1 MEVDH
6 LFRTSFLLIG
16 NLGNYDLVCNYYG
29 SAEMLDTMQW
39 SGQQAFLQAT
49 NTTWNYN
56 GNVAGT
62 SRTANGLTF
71 VVVDNAGH
79 MVPHDQV

>member
-1 MEVDH
+1 
-6 LFRTSFLLIG
+6 
-16 NLGNYDLVCNYYG
+16 
-29 SAEMLDTMQW
+29 MLDTMQW

-56 GNVAGT
+56 GNAVGT

-71 VVVDNAGH
+71 VVVDNAGP